1 MPRALNLSVAAL
13 VALGGCSDAPRTQQY
28 GGYKG
33 APTFPAAPP
42 SGNYT
47 DPPQVL
53 SSTVYDPSSFAVG
66 RTIHEVATTQKYT
79 VSWYFHP
86 NGYAYV
92 TSDIGMAGL
101 YHYTL
106 LSDGR
111 ICLSY
116 TNECLLMKHI
126 ARQMRTVIYQ
136 DAVYRSGGAI
146 NVIKSTET
154 GDPNGIVPS
163 VVNLVKQQ
171 QQRQDAEALAM
182 LAVLGAGVAVAL
194 AATSGALPDGGGSG
208 ATGGSSASSGRRCAD
223 GSSPMNGECRAP
235 EVSRPAEAAPAID
248 PFYNTSPGTGA
259 GGLAP
264 ITL

>member
-1 MPRALNLSVAAL
+1 MRRALNLSIVAL
-13 VALGGCSDAPRTQQY
+13 VALTGCSDPPRTQQY
-28 GGYKG
+28 GTYNG

-53 SSTVYDPSSFAVG
+53 SSTVYNPSSFAVG
-66 RTIHEVATTQKYT
+66 RTIHEVVTTNRGII
-79 VSWYFHP
+79 SWYFHP

-92 TSDIGMAGL
+92 ASNIGMAGL
-101 YHYTL
+101 YQYTL

-126 ARQMRTVIYQ
+126 TRQMRTVIYQ

-146 NVIKSTET
+146 NVIMSTQI

-163 VVNLVKQQ
+163 VVRLVKEQ
-171 QQRQDAEALAM
+171 QQRQDAQTMAM

-194 AATSGALPDGGGSG
+194 AAASSSLPDVGGGSTAG
-208 ATGGSSASSGRRCAD
+208 GGSAPSGRRCAD
-223 GSSPMNGECRAP
+223 GTSPVNGECRAP
-235 EVSRPAEAAPAID
+235 EVSAPAPAAPAID

-259 GGLAP
+259 GGL
-264 ITL
+264 TF